1 MPDDPTTTTTDDAQ
15 TPAAADRPA
24 DPEAALE
31 QDLDPEAD
39 LPAEVSDEVKTLSAL
54 KEAQRLHPLTLLHQ
68 FVSTIPALV
77 FIVYPVF
84 LDADFDNVVSL
95 FLSAVYG
102 LAVLPSIV
110 LRYLRFSYRLT
121 PKQLIIQK
129 GVFSRTNRSIPIERV
144 QNVQIDRP
152 LLSRFIGTARVKIET
167 AGSSGTEASLEYV
180 TTREAAR
187 IREAIRSFQ
196 RVTTG
201 NSATGNSANG
211 HGANGNGANG
221 EAADGHGATAAG
233 GHAKASGREELFT
246 MALGR
251 VVLAGAFRFSLV
263 YIAVIASIFQ
273 FVDPEML
280 VDWFEASRGE
290 LEGAWG
296 RLAASPVA
304 AGVAT
309 VLLAALLGWLTGIAL
324 TVNRYFGFRLWMEG
338 DKLRRRQGL
347 LNVTEGTIPLAKVQA
362 LVVRTNPLMRAFNWY
377 TLQVQIVGTDVN
389 EQGHRVVVP
398 FAPWADVVRL
408 GQRIRSFSMPEAFE
422 RVSPLTIRRTTVRA
436 TVAMAAFVVPGA
448 YFWPA
453 DWVHLAGVAL
463 PWWTFAAWPL
473 VPGLAYLQYRQHGY
487 ALHDDGFYVRRGVFT
502 HHIWILPTEK
512 HHVFHAA
519 ASIFQ
524 RRLGLKTL
532 LVDTAG
538 AASGAYPT
546 VTDVPATTATTLADR
561 LYRQF
566 QALYARRIEAATGS
580 PDTRLA
586 RDERPALPDDP
597 LADLRAG

>member
-1 MPDDPTTTTTDDAQ
+1 
-15 TPAAADRPA
+15 
-24 DPEAALE
+24 
-31 QDLDPEAD
+31 
-39 LPAEVSDEVKTLSAL
+39 VSDEVKTLSAL

-77 FIVYPVF
+77 FIIYPVF
-84 LDADFDNVVSL
+84 LDADFDNVFSL

-102 LAVLPSIV
+102 LAVLPAIV

-121 PKQLIIQK
+121 PKQLVIQK

-201 NSATGNSANG
+201 D
-211 HGANGNGANG
+211 GAAGDGTMGDDPAEGGG
-221 EAADGHGATAAG
+221 EADGGRAAS
-233 GHAKASGREELFT
+233 ARREELFA
-246 MALGR
+246 MAFGR

-263 YIAVIASIFQ
+263 YIAVIASLFQ

-290 LEGAWG
+290 LEGVWG

-362 LVVRTNPLMRAFNWY
+362 LIVRTNPLMRAFNWY

-422 RVSPLTIRRTTVRA
+422 RVSPLTIRRSTVRA

-448 YFWPA
+448 YVWPA

-473 VPGLAYLQYRQHGY
+473 VPALAYLQYRQHGY

-502 HHIWILPTEK
+502 HHLWILPTEK
-512 HHVFHAA
+512 HHVFYTA

-524 RRLGLKTL
+524 RRLRLKTL
-532 LVDTAG
+532 FVDTAG
-538 AASGAYPT
+538 AASSAYPT
-546 VTDVPATTATTLADR
+546 VVDVPAPAATTLADR

-566 QALYARRIEAATGS
+566 QTLYARRIEAATGS